1 MFDGGYRLHRFCF
14 FGSFFVFVAL
24 SYNIQAD
31 GILKKADIGYGEYL
45 SAECV
50 TCHKIAGKSEGVP
63 SISGVDAEALA
74 TMLHAYK
81 AKELENK
88 VMQLMAG
95 RLDDEQIASLAVYFA
110 SLPPSQ

>member
-1 MFDGGYRLHRFCF
+1 MFEGGHQLHRFCF
-14 FGSFFVFVAL
+14 FGSFFVLMVF
-24 SYNIQAD
+24 SCNIQAD
-31 GILKKADIGYGEYL
+31 DILKKADIGYGEYL

-50 TCHKIAGKSEGVP
+50 TCHKVAGKSEGVP

-74 TMLHAYK
+74 TILHAYK
-81 AKELENK
+81 AKERENK

>member
-1 MFDGGYRLHRFCF
+1 MRPFGFISILGGFMIL
-14 FGSFFVFVAL
+14 SQSVFA
-24 SYNIQAD
+24 SE
-31 GILKKADIGYGEYL
+31 ILKSADIGYGEYL

-50 TCHKIAGKSEGVP
+50 TCHKISGKSDGVP
-63 SISGVDAEALA
+63 SISGVDADAIA

-95 RLDDEQIASLAVYFA
+95 RLDNEQIASLAVYFA
-110 SLPPSQ
+110 SLPLIE